1 MVQYRVHLPMPMQHY
16 QGFTR
21 SHWMPPSGDY
31 SLRIASAAT
40 RATANKTKV
49 KNVATLLTISMAI
62 TVHRYDTAHI
72 ARWRRF
78 VAFIKATKRS
88 HRASTRSDIIKR
100 DITMLQICYLLR
112 VFGA

>member
-1 MVQYRVHLPMPMQHY
+1 MAGNKEGNNKQNTSVAGHFDSHDSAMVQYCVHLPMPMQHY

-21 SHWMPPSGDY
+21 SHWMLPSGDY

-62 TVHRYDTAHI
+62 TVRRYYTAHI
-72 ARWRRF
+72 A
-78 VAFIKATKRS
+78 
-88 HRASTRSDIIKR
+88 
-100 DITMLQICYLLR
+100 
-112 VFGA
+112 